1 MRKLKIYEIERIDAN
16 QFRDSDKIP
25 VVIVLDN
32 IRSAHNVGSFFR
44 TSDAFRIAHI
54 YLCGITA
61 QPPSNEIRKTALG
74 STESV
79 EWSYHESTVEV
90 VANLKSKGFI
100 VAGVEQ
106 VDNPVMLEDYKNEKN
121 NPVAL
126 VFGNE
131 VKGVQ
136 QSVLDKCDL
145 AIEIPQY
152 GTKHSLNVSV
162 SGGIVIWEVFKQFRD
177 IFKNET
183 M

>member
-1 MRKLKIYEIERIDAN
+1 MRKLKIYEIERIDAE
-16 QFRDSDKIP
+16 QFKESDKIP
-25 VVIVLDN
+25 AVIILDN

-61 QPPSNEIRKTALG
+61 QPPNNEIRKTALG
-74 STESV
+74 ATESV
-79 EWSYHESTVEV
+79 DWSYHETTEEV
-90 VANLKSKGFI
+90 VKDLQTKGFL
-100 VAGVEQ
+100 VAGIEQ
-106 VDNPVMLEDYKNEKN
+106 VDNPVMLEDYRNEN
-121 NPVAL
+121 NQPIAM

-136 QSVLDKCDL
+136 QSVLDMCDM

-177 IFKNET
+177 ILS
-183 M
+183 

>member
-1 MRKLKIYEIERIDAN
+1 MRKLKIYEIERIEAEE
-16 QFRDSDKIP
+16 FKIVDKIP
-25 VVIVLDN
+25 VVLVLDN

-74 STESV
+74 ATESV
-79 EWSYHESTVEV
+79 EWSYVSNTEECLG
-90 VANLKSKGFI
+90 ALKNAGYI

-106 VDNPVMLEDYKNEKN
+106 VDNPIMLQDFEPSKD
-121 NPVAL
+121 NPLAL

-136 QSVLDKCDL
+136 QTVLDMCDF
-145 AIEIPQY
+145 AIEIPQF

-162 SGGIVIWEVFKQFRD
+162 SGGIVIWEVFKRMG
-177 IFKNET
+177 ESLG
-183 M
+183 

>member
-1 MRKLKIYEIERIDAN
+1 MRKLKIYEIERIDTE
-16 QFRDSDKIP
+16 QFREADKIP

-74 STESV
+74 ATDSV
-79 EWSYHESTVEV
+79 DWSYHERTEEV
-90 VANLKSKGFI
+90 IEKLQSKGFI
-100 VAGVEQ
+100 VAGIEQ
-106 VDNPVMLEDYKNEKN
+106 VDEPIMLEDYKNEKDQ
-121 NPVAL
+121 PIAL

-162 SGGIVIWEVFKQFRD
+162 SGGIVIWELFKQFRNILGD
-177 IFKNET
+177 
-183 M
+183 

>member
-1 MRKLKIYEIERIDAN
+1 MRKLKIFEIERIDID
-16 QFRDSDKIP
+16 QFREAEKIP
-25 VVIVLDN
+25 VAIILDN

-74 STESV
+74 ATESV
-79 EWSYHESTVEV
+79 EWSYHENTEEV
-90 VANLKSKGFI
+90 VKTLQHKGFT
-100 VAGVEQ
+100 VAGIEQ
-106 VDNPVMLEDYKNEKN
+106 VDNPVMLEDYKNENDK
-121 NPVAL
+121 PIAL

-136 QSVLDKCDL
+136 QSVLDICDI

-162 SGGIVIWEVFKQFRD
+162 SGGIVIWEVFKQFRG
-177 IFKNET
+177 ILK
-183 M
+183 

>member
-1 MRKLKIYEIERIDAN
+1 MRKLKIYEIERIDTE
-16 QFRDSDKIP
+16 QFRSANKIP

-74 STESV
+74 ATESV
-79 EWSYHESTVEV
+79 EWSYHEITEDVVEE
-90 VANLKSKGFI
+90 LQSKGFT
-100 VAGVEQ
+100 VAGIEQ
-106 VDNPVMLEDYKNEKN
+106 VDNPVMLEDYKNN
-121 NPVAL
+121 NKAIAL

-136 QSVLDKCDL
+136 QSVLDLCDL

-162 SGGIVIWEVFKQFRD
+162 SGGIVIWEVFKQFRG
-177 IFKNET
+177 ILLS
-183 M
+183 

>member
-1 MRKLKIYEIERIDAN
+1 MRKLKIFEIERIDSEVFKKVN
-16 QFRDSDKIP
+16 KLP
-25 VVIVLDN
+25 VVVVLDN

-44 TSDAFRIAHI
+44 TCDAFRIAHV

-74 STESV
+74 ATESV
-79 EWSYHESTVEV
+79 DWTYCDDTLDCIYK
-90 VANLKSKGFI
+90 LKKAGYV

-106 VDNPVMLEDYKNEKN
+106 VDKPILLHNYTPDNSRPL
-121 NPVAL
+121 AL

-136 QSVLDKCDL
+136 QSVLDACDF
-145 AIEIPQY
+145 AIEIPQF

-162 SGGIVIWEVFKQFRD
+162 SGGIVIWEVFKTLGF
-177 IFKNET
+177 ELV
-183 M
+183 

>member
-1 MRKLKIYEIERIDAN
+1 MRKLKIYEIKRIDAE
-16 QFRDSDKIP
+16 QFKEAKKAPI
-25 VVIVLDN
+25 VIVLDN

-74 STESV
+74 ATESV
-79 EWSYHESTVEV
+79 EWSYHEQTEDVVEK
-90 VANLKSKGFI
+90 LQQKGFL
-100 VAGVEQ
+100 VAGIEQ
-106 VDNPVMLEDYKNEKN
+106 VDNPVMLEDYKNEN
-121 NPVAL
+121 NQPIAL

-152 GTKHSLNVSV
+152 GTKHSINVSV
-162 SGGIVIWEVFKQFRD
+162 SGGIVIWEIYKQFRQFLD
-177 IFKNET
+177 
-183 M
+183 

>member
-1 MRKLKIYEIERIDAN
+1 MRKLKVFEIERIDNEAFK
-16 QFRDSDKIP
+16 QVDKLP
-25 VVIVLDN
+25 VVLVLDN

-44 TSDAFRIAHI
+44 TSDAFRISHI

-74 STESV
+74 ATESV
-79 EWSYHESTVEV
+79 DWSYYETTEGCILS
-90 VANLKSKGFI
+90 LKDVGYVI
-100 VAGVEQ
+100 AGVEQ
-106 VDNPVMLEDYKNEKN
+106 VDKPVMLQDFMPEKTQAL
-121 NPVAL
+121 AL

-136 QSVLDKCDL
+136 QKVLDVCDF

-162 SGGIVIWEVFKQFRD
+162 SGGIVIWEVFK
-177 IFKNET
+177 K
-183 M
+183 MGKGLG